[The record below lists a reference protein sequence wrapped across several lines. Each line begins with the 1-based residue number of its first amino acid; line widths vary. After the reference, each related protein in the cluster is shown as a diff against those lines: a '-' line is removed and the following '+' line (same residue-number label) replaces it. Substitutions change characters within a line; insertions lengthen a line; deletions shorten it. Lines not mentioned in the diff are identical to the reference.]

1 MSNNLSRLGE
11 MLTITIEPD
20 LEEIMTEDLTDK
32 LDNIINKLD
41 TLVTLLENQAST
53 LDTKNENN

>member
-1 MSNNLSRLGE
+1 MPSRLDQLGE

-32 LDNIINKLD
+32 LDNILNKLD
-41 TLVTLLENQAST
+41 TLVTLLESQASC
-53 LDTKNENN
+53 LDVNNENN